1 MLNDRIEG
9 KWIRMF
15 RDALV
20 ASGVVEGSLVGIVCE
35 TQSRQLNVH
44 LVELAL
50 SIIGARSFKFVA
62 TTPPINTAVP
72 TRSTGTSA
80 SMTGL
85 GPVIKGLAPCDLI
98 VDMTVEGML
107 HSPEL
112 HDLLSVG
119 LRALYI
125 LNEHPEA
132 LERLNLNDAEIAAT
146 LRNIE
151 VLNQG
156 QSMKIVSDAGTD
168 LVVDLRGG
176 QCVTATGI
184 VTAQMPL
191 GHWPGGLVAASPAA
205 GCVNGKV
212 VVDVGDLNC
221 TFKRYL
227 ERPMT
232 LHIEKDV
239 IVDVEGDGVDAEL
252 FRTYSA
258 AWNDEN
264 ALTTSHLG
272 WGTNPKARWESMV
285 MYDKADTNGIEAR
298 TFAGN
303 FLLGIGA
310 SHVARR
316 ETLNHFDLP
325 MRNTTIHVDDQMVVD
340 RGRLCVS

>member
-1 MLNDRIEG
+1 MLSDRIEG
-9 KWIRMF
+9 KWILMF
-15 RDALV
+15 RDVLA
-20 ASGVVEGSLVGIVCE
+20 ASGIGENSLVGIICE
-35 TQSRQLNVH
+35 TQSRTLNVH

-50 SIIGARSFKFVA
+50 TMLGARSFKFVA
-62 TTPPINTAVP
+62 TTPRVDTIVP

-80 SMTGL
+80 SMAGL
-85 GPVIKGLAPCDLI
+85 GPIIKGFAPCDLI
-98 VDMTVEGML
+98 VDLTVEGML

-132 LERLNLNDAEIAAT
+132 LERLDMSPAEIAVT
-146 LRNIE
+146 LRSWEI
-151 VLNQG
+151 LNAG
-156 QSMKIVSDAGTD
+156 KVMKIVSDAGTD
-168 LVVDLRGG
+168 LTVDMVGGHCAAATGVVD
-176 QCVTATGI
+176 
-184 VTAQMPL
+184 AQMPL
-191 GHWPGGLVAASPAA
+191 GHWPGGLVAVSPAA

-227 ERPMT
+227 ERPIT
-232 LHIEKDV
+232 LHIEKDI
-239 IVDVEGDGVDAEL
+239 IVAVEGDGVDAEL
-252 FRTYSA
+252 FRSYSA

-272 WGTNPKARWESMV
+272 WGTNPKARWESMA
-285 MYDKADTNGIEAR
+285 MYDKCDTNGIEAR

-325 MRNTTIHVDDQMVVD
+325 TRGATIHVDDRMVVD
-340 RGRLCVS
+340 RGRLCVL